1 MERLQLVKL
10 GGKIISNKEMLDAS
24 LSSFSAI
31 NGRKILVHGGGN
43 AATELA
49 ERMNVPVQMKEG
61 RRITDDA
68 MLQIVTMVYGGLLS
82 KNVVAKLQALGVNGI
97 GLSGADGN
105 IILSEKRPV
114 KTIDYGNV
122 GDIKQVD
129 GVKLAQLLSI
139 DIVPIICA
147 LTHDGLG
154 NMLNTNA
161 DTIAAAISEAM
172 SLDFE
177 VELCY
182 AFELNG
188 VLSDFNDKT
197 SVIKKINEAEFNR
210 MKESGAINEGMIP
223 KVFNA
228 LQACRSGVQKVY
240 ICNYNDLAEPQKGT
254 EICL

>member
-10 GGKIISNKEMLDAS
+10 GGKIISNEVMLNAS
-24 LSSFSAI
+24 LSSFASI
-31 NGRKILVHGGGN
+31 SGRKILVHGGGN

-49 ERMNVPVQMKEG
+49 KRMNVPVQMQEG

-68 MLQIVTMVYGGLLS
+68 MLHIVTMIYGGLLS

-105 IILSEKRPV
+105 IILSDRRPV

-129 GVKLAQLLSI
+129 SDKLAQMLSI
-139 DIVPIICA
+139 DLVPIICA
-147 LTHDGLG
+147 LTHDGKG
-154 NMLNTNA
+154 NILNTNA

-172 SLDFE
+172 SINFE

-188 VLSDFNDKT
+188 VLSDLEDEN
-197 SVIKKINEAEFNR
+197 SVIKKINTAEFER
-210 MKESGAINEGMIP
+210 MKELGTINEGMIP
-223 KVFNA
+223 KIFNA
-228 LQACRSGVQKVY
+228 LQACRSGVHKVY
-240 ICNYNDLAEPQKGT
+240 ICNYNDFAEPQKGT

>member
-1 MERLQLVKL
+1 
-10 GGKIISNKEMLDAS
+10 
-24 LSSFSAI
+24 
-31 NGRKILVHGGGN
+31 
-43 AATELA
+43 
-49 ERMNVPVQMKEG
+49 MN
-61 RRITDDA
+61 
-68 MLQIVTMVYGGLLS
+68 S
-82 KNVVAKLQALGVNGI
+82 I

-105 IILSEKRPV
+105 IILSDRRPV

-129 GVKLAQLLSI
+129 AAKLAQLLSI

-147 LTHDGLG
+147 LTHDGQG

-161 DTIAAAISEAM
+161 DTIASAVSEAM
-172 SLDFE
+172 SASFE

-188 VLSDFNDKT
+188 VLSDFNDKN
-197 SVIKKINEAEFNR
+197 SVIKKINAADFER
-210 MKESGAINEGMIP
+210 MKVSGAINEGMIP

-228 LQACRSGVQKVY
+228 LQACRSGVHKVY